1 MTRISCTVRC
11 VAHGLLAL
19 SLAVPSGVW
28 GQVPAPPP
36 PPAAAVQPSAP
47 LSREQLEQLVAPIAL
62 YPDSLIAQILMASTY
77 PLEIVQAARWSK
89 QHPAVKSAQ
98 LEAAMQ
104 QQPWDP
110 SVKSLTAVPQVVTM
124 MSDKLDWTQR
134 LGDAF
139 LGQQKDVL
147 DAVQRL
153 RAKAQAAGNLTST
166 SEQKVIVQQQVIVIE
181 PTNPQVVYVPTYNP
195 VVVYGVWPYAAYPP
209 YYWYPPG
216 HVAAA
221 GIISFGIGVAV
232 GSALWGNCN
241 WHGGDI
247 TINHNVYNN
256 FNKTNIQG
264 GNWNHNPEHRKGI
277 AYRDQATAQTFGRG
291 GQPGSRET
299 SRGRAEQG
307 RQGAGQGAGG
317 LGSGRQHDFDAFEG
331 MGSGGQTREYS
342 DRGRASSESMERNRG
357 RGPSVGGAR
366 AGAGGG
372 RGR

>member
-1 MTRISCTVRC
+1 
-11 VAHGLLAL
+11 
-19 SLAVPSGVW
+19 
-28 GQVPAPPP
+28 
-36 PPAAAVQPSAP
+36 VQPSAP
-47 LSREQLEQLVAPIAL
+47 LSQEQQEQLVAPIAL

-89 QHPAVKSAQ
+89 QHPGVKSVQ

-110 SVKSLTAVPQVVTM
+110 SVKSLTAFPQVITM

-153 RAKAQAAGNLTST
+153 RAKAQAAGNLTSS
-166 SEQKVIVQQQVIVIE
+166 SEQKVIVQQQVIVIQ
-181 PTNPQVVYVPTYNP
+181 PTDPQVVYVPTYNP
-195 VVVYGVWPYAAYPP
+195 VVVYGAWPYPAYQP

-216 HVAAA
+216 YVAAA

-277 AYRDQATAQTFGRG
+277 AYRDQATAQKFGRG
-291 GQPGSRET
+291 GQPGPQSRET
-299 SRGRAEQG
+299 FRGRGEQG
-307 RQGAGQGAGG
+307 RQQLGQGTTSDRGQREAARDRQGPGQGVGG
-317 LGSGRQHDFDAFEG
+317 LGSGRQHDVDAFEG

-357 RGPSVGGAR
+357 
-366 AGAGGG
+366 GG